1 MQRQNIV
8 ILQREDMNA
17 FEYVLEAWG
26 SLKRACNAHP
36 DFQYHSIKMKKFP
49 FEHKGWIFRKVP
61 FAQVA

>member
-8 ILQREDMNA
+8 ILEQCPA
-17 FEYVLEAWG
+17 TYEAWG
-26 SLKRACNAHP
+26 SLKRACDAHT